1 MHSPM
6 SSVETRS
13 GIVVESIL
21 KILHPVFTPNRCACV
36 PLLGSFTMHRPAHT
50 SPTLPFLN
58 FPMICSLFFIF
69 HWMWRILF
77 ESMKRFL
84 KSRITTHSKR
94 KLYFKNMSFREGGIH
109 LPGTASLVAQ
119 LDSTFDIFSLYVSS
133 SSHTH
138 TPSFLNLSIRTN
150 DDRHRTTTLQKRC
163 WSKFWTVVIL

>member
-1 MHSPM
+1 M

-58 FPMICSLFFIF
+58 FPVICSLFFIF
-69 HWMWRILF
+69 FCEEEISSKIWNVFW
-77 ESMKRFL
+77 
-84 KSRITTHSKR
+84 KSSRLTTHWK